1 MSFFSAD
8 FYRDVGRHWR
18 GIAFLYLLLLL
29 AVSWIPVMFKIQAK
43 INEFI
48 FTQSPKIIKQ
58 IPEIKISKG
67 EAIVSADMPYIIKDP
82 DTGAPFI
89 VIDTTGKTENLGS
102 TNALGLLTKTKFII
116 KRNELETRTF
126 DLSDV
131 GDLTIDQD
139 IIRNLA
145 DSFRQWFIILLY
157 PFVLLFSYGYRIIQA
172 LIYALIGIFFSK
184 KLKADLNYGALL
196 SLTMVSV
203 TPVIIVNS
211 IYNYLDLKIPFPFWG
226 IICFFIAIGY
236 LRFAV
241 KANAVREIGLKP

>member
-43 INEFI
+43 VNEFI

-58 IPEIKISKG
+58 IPKIKISKG

-89 VIDTTGKTENLGS
+89 IIDTTGKTENLGN
-102 TNALGLLTKTKFII
+102 TNAQGLLTKTKFII

-139 IIRNLA
+139 IIRSLA

-172 LIYALIGIFFSK
+172 LMYALIGKFFSK

-226 IICFFIAIGY
+226 TICFFIAMGY
-236 LRFAV
+236 LRFAI
-241 KANAVREIGLKP
+241 KANAAKEIELKP